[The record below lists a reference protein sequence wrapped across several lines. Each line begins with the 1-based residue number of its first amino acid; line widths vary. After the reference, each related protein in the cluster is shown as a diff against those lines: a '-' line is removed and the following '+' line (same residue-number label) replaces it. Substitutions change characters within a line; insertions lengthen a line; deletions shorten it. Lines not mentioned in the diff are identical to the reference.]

1 MQILASR
8 IPFMLLA
15 AGLLLFPASDAVS
28 QEQGYAAMEGA
39 TSADTAFDF
48 RVGDPDL
55 ALSHL
60 DLIHA
65 MLDDP
70 GMVIEGEPPEIAVVF
85 IGPSVNLIT
94 TEEGA
99 ATATEPEIAEKIAEM
114 AGDGVRFEVCLTAAH
129 ALDVPAD
136 AILPEITQVGNG
148 WISLV
153 GYQQNGYAMIAD
165 F

>member
-1 MQILASR
+1 MQNLAAR
-8 IPFMLLA
+8 IPLVLLSA
-15 AGLLLFPASDAVS
+15 LLLFPAPDAVS
-28 QEQGYAAMEGA
+28 QEQDYTAMEGA

-48 RVGDPDL
+48 RVGDPAV

-70 GMVIEGEPPEIAVVF
+70 NMTIEGEQPEIAVVF

-94 TEEGA
+94 TEEDA
-99 ATATEPEIAEKIAEM
+99 ASATEPEIAEKIAEM
-114 AGDGVRFEVCLTAAH
+114 QADGVRFEVCLTAAH
-129 ALDVPAD
+129 ALDVPAN
-136 AILPEITQVGNG
+136 AILPEIIQVGNG